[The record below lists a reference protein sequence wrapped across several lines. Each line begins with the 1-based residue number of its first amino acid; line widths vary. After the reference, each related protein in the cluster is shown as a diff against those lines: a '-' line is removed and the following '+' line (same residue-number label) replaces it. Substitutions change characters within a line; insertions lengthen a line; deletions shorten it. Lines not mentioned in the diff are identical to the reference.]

1 MARALR
7 SSGAPTAPA
16 NPAPATVNGTP
27 RSRVLKRKRT
37 DEDHQPSPRPAA
49 PGGDNDDAGSASPL
63 TDLAPSPAVKHEAL
77 DDAPPPPPSADKEPT
92 RSPSPG
98 AFLDGCDV
106 PPSLVD
112 AHKLLAVLE
121 MFDTHN
127 LLARHVPPAELSL
140 RAMLKTPVHSL
151 RTLRAALAALAPTQ
165 SQSRAVPSLELTAQ
179 RSFCELALGLLD
191 EIGQKQLVSKDRTS
205 IYQVSA
211 EHKSKHRAEQGQPV
225 RFALQQTIHGVN
237 YYTSVGDDALT
248 PQKAASLTTG
258 QASLTAII
266 PSLPIPVS
274 AMPTLSAYT
283 HKIHVSP
290 QPAPHTV
297 PTMLELAYGP
307 RASFAPTYDSGGSAV
322 TRATMD
328 GLVARRLAR
337 VGRVLGP
344 PPLLPVLGVEGTG
357 KDAEMVDRDG
367 GARSSEQNGSP
378 VHPDLAPVPIDPSLT
393 STSQSAPS
401 PSTGPKSSLELDS
414 DLDLTR
420 ALDELAL
427 EDSVRSLLQSNAR
440 AMARLVDLQNER
452 LQRWDGRDMSI
463 LDPGEG
469 EEKELASCI
478 EETLGMLTVL
488 RPRTV
493 LASLSSNTPA
503 PTSLIPPAS
512 VLRAL
517 HRTLPTEPTPG
528 YRGTLD
534 PKKEMALKDN
544 TTIKVGNVP
553 IPSAVSVTPAQA
565 GTPVS
570 AAKAGVARPVGQAA
584 YPAYPVQ
591 QAYGAQYPVQQYP
604 AGAAVA
610 GQQGAY
616 PYPYPYAG
624 ANYPTPTTGQTVYPA
639 PVAGQAGYPA
649 AGQTAY
655 PAPVPGQA
663 ATYPAP
669 APGQATAYPVA
680 GASTPRVITNVIKP
694 ATQGVWSP
702 GQGYTPTGV
711 ATPTSAAGVGAYT
724 PTVAGVTPYNPSVNA
739 VAGTAGYNPSVN
751 ATGYNPSVSAT
762 GYNPSVNATGY
773 NPAVSATG
781 YNPAVPAYTPTG
793 GYVATPTP
801 IKPGAGARGP
811 IPAHV
816 RSTPGTPGSPAAYL
830 PNATVAGATGAGY
843 TWNGTGARPAT

>member
-7 SSGAPTAPA
+7 SSGAPAPA
-16 NPAPATVNGTP
+16 NPVAPATVNGT
-27 RSRVLKRKRT
+27 RVLKRKRT

-49 PGGDNDDAGSASPL
+49 PGGDNDDADSASPL

-77 DDAPPPPPSADKEPT
+77 DDAAPPPPSADKEPT

-106 PPSLVD
+106 PPSSVD

-127 LLARHVPPAELSL
+127 LLARHVPPADLSL
-140 RAMLKTPVHSL
+140 RAMLKTSAHSL
-151 RTLRAALAALAPTQ
+151 RTLRAAVTALAPIQ
-165 SQSRAVPSLELTAQ
+165 SQSRAAPSLELTAQ

-211 EHKSKHRAEQGQPV
+211 EHKSKYRAEQGQPV

-274 AMPTLSAYT
+274 AIPTLSAYT
-283 HKIHVSP
+283 RKIHVAP

-297 PTMLELAYGP
+297 PAMLELSYGP
-307 RASFAPTYDSGGSAV
+307 RASFAPTYDSSGSGV
-322 TRATMD
+322 TRATID
-328 GLVARRLAR
+328 GLVAKRLFR

-344 PPLLPVLGVEGTG
+344 PPLLPSEGTG
-357 KDAEMVDRDG
+357 KDAEMADGDG
-367 GARSSEQNGSP
+367 GGQSSKQNGTS
-378 VHPDLAPVPIDPSLT
+378 VHPDLVRIPIDPGLA
-393 STSQSAPS
+393 STSPSAPS
-401 PSTGPKSSLELDS
+401 PSTEPKSSLELDS
-414 DLDLTR
+414 GIDLAR

-427 EDSVRSLLQSNAR
+427 EDSIRGLLRSNAR

-452 LQRWDGRDMSI
+452 LQRWDGRDMSV

-469 EEKELASCI
+469 EEKELANCI
-478 EETLGMLTVL
+478 EETLGLLTAL

-503 PTSLIPPAS
+503 PTSLVPSAS
-512 VLRAL
+512 VLHAL
-517 HRTLPTEPTPG
+517 HHTLPTEPTPG

-553 IPSAVSVTPAQA
+553 IPPAIPATPAQA

-570 AAKAGVARPVGQAA
+570 AAKAGVARPGVGVGQVA
-584 YPAYPVQ
+584 YPAHPVQ

-604 AGAAVA
+604 AGVA
-610 GQQGAY
+610 GQQGTYTY
-616 PYPYPYAG
+616 PYQYAG
-624 ANYPTPTTGQTVYPA
+624 ASYPVPATGQAAYPA
-639 PVAGQAGYPA
+639 PVAGHAGYPA

-655 PAPVPGQA
+655 PTPVPGQA

-669 APGQATAYPVA
+669 TPGQAAAYPVA
-680 GASTPRVITNVIKP
+680 GASTPRVITNVVKP
-694 ATQGVWSP
+694 AAQGVWSP
-702 GQGYTPTGV
+702 GQGYTASGV
-711 ATPTSAAGVGAYT
+711 ATPTSAAGVGVYT
-724 PTVAGVTPYNPSVNA
+724 PTVAGATAYNPSVNA
-739 VAGTAGYNPSVN
+739 VASTAGYNPSVN

-801 IKPGAGARGP
+801 VKPGTAARGP

-830 PNATVAGATGAGY
+830 PNTTVAGATGAGY
-843 TWNGTGARPAT
+843 TWNGTGARPAA